1 MASSF
6 RAERP
11 RAMTLRRLGIAALL
25 ATLPWLVYTPV
36 GEHEFL
42 VYDDRFYVA
51 ENPDL
56 RLGLS
61 PEGITAVFTRA
72 RGSNWVPLSSLSW
85 LVDAELHELSPGTTQ
100 LGNVLLHSLN
110 VALLFL
116 VLSSLTAGSGSR
128 GAEARSAFVAAVL
141 ALHPVHVESV
151 AWAVER
157 RDSLAGLCWIAT
169 IAAYAHYV
177 RGPRSVS
184 RYWPVPV
191 GLGLGLLAKPTVVTL
206 PFVLLLLDF
215 WPLERFRN
223 GRGSLRAAWLDK
235 LPLLALVAASAAGTF
250 YLQQSFGSISSDH
263 PFGARL
269 ANALVSYVGYLRD
282 AFWPAQ
288 LAIFYPHPGTSLPL
302 WQPLGAALLLA
313 GVSIAAVLGRRRL
326 PAFFVGWFWFVG
338 VLVPVIGLVHVG
350 VAARADR
357 YLYLP
362 LTGLAIALAWTVPAF
377 LRGRRAA
384 MGLGVAAVL
393 ALGVLGIRSS
403 QQVSTWHDSVTVF
416 EHALRVTDDN
426 VVARINLADA
436 LIARGRFDDAI
447 EHLDRAR
454 ELYPTLARPYTL
466 LGYVF
471 TETDRPEAAAVAYRE
486 ALRRDPADYRAMNN
500 LAWLLATTET
510 PGLRD
515 PDQAV
520 RLAEQLVASIGAA
533 PASVLDTLSVA
544 YAAAGRPELARST
557 AERALAQAE
566 AEGSQELADQLR
578 GRISTPP

>member
-1 MASSF
+1 
-6 RAERP
+6 
-11 RAMTLRRLGIAALL
+11 MTLRRLGIAALL
-25 ATLPWLVYTPV
+25 ATLPWRVYTPV

-61 PEGITAVFTRA
+61 PEGITAVFSRA

-85 LVDAELHELSPGTTQ
+85 LVDVELHELSPGTTQ

-169 IAAYAHYV
+169 IAAYARYV

-269 ANALVSYVGYLRD
+269 ANA
-282 AFWPAQ
+282 
-288 LAIFYPHPGTSLPL
+288 PGHF
-302 WQPLGAALLLA
+302 A
-313 GVSIAAVLGRRRL
+313 AAVAAVGGSAAAGGGVDCGGTRAAP
-326 PAFFVGWFWFVG
+326 PARVLRGL
-338 VLVPVIGLVHVG
+338 VLVRGCAG
-350 VAARADR
+350 AGDRTRA
-357 YLYLP
+357 
-362 LTGLAIALAWTVPAF
+362 
-377 LRGRRAA
+377 RGRRGPGRSLPVPAA
-384 MGLGVAAVL
+384 HRACD
-393 ALGVLGIRSS
+393 R
-403 QQVSTWHDSVTVF
+403 
-416 EHALRVTDDN
+416 
-426 VVARINLADA
+426 AR
-436 LIARGRFDDAI
+436 
-447 EHLDRAR
+447 LDRAR
-454 ELYPTLARPYTL
+454 VPARAARGDGSGRGRGPGTRAARDSEFATGFDLAR
-466 LGYVF
+466 
-471 TETDRPEAAAVAYRE
+471 
-486 ALRRDPADYRAMNN
+486 
-500 LAWLLATTET
+500 
-510 PGLRD
+510 
-515 PDQAV
+515 
-520 RLAEQLVASIGAA
+520 
-533 PASVLDTLSVA
+533 
-544 YAAAGRPELARST
+544 
-557 AERALAQAE
+557 
-566 AEGSQELADQLR
+566 
-578 GRISTPP
+578 

>member
-1 MASSF
+1 
-6 RAERP
+6 
-11 RAMTLRRLGIAALL
+11 MTLRRLGIAALL
-25 ATLPWLVYTPV
+25 ATLPWLIYAPV

-42 VYDDRFYVA
+42 VYDDRFYVS

-61 PEGITAVFTRA
+61 PEGITAAFTRA
-72 RGSNWVPLSSLSW
+72 RGSNWVPLSSISW
-85 LVDAELHELSPGTTQ
+85 LVDVEIHDLAPGATQ
-100 LGNVLLHSLN
+100 LGNVLLHSIN
-110 VALLFL
+110 VGLLFL
-116 VLSSLTAGSGSR
+116 VLSSLSAGSDRR

-141 ALHPVHVESV
+141 AVHPVHVESV

-169 IAAYAHYV
+169 IAAYARYV
-177 RGPRSVS
+177 RGPRTLS

-215 WPLERFRN
+215 WPLDRFRN
-223 GRGSLRAAWLDK
+223 GRGSVRAAWLDK

-250 YLQQSFGSISSDH
+250 YLQQSFGSMGAEH
-263 PFGARL
+263 PFGARF
-269 ANALVSYVGYLRD
+269 ANALVAYTAYLRD

-288 LAIFYPHPGTSLPL
+288 LAIYYPHPGSSLPL
-302 WQPLGAALLLA
+302 WQPLLAALLLA
-313 GVSIAAVLGRRRL
+313 GVSVAAVLARRRL

-362 LTGLAIALAWTVPAF
+362 LTGLAIALAWSLPEV

-393 ALGVLGIRSS
+393 GLGALGIRAS

-416 EHALRVTDDN
+416 EHALGATDDN
-426 VVARINLADA
+426 VVARVNLGDA
-436 LIARGRFDDAI
+436 LIRRGRFDEAI

-466 LGYVF
+466 LGYAL
-471 TETDRPEAAAVAYRE
+471 TQTGQPEAAIVAYRE
-486 ALRRDPADYRAMNN
+486 ALRRNPSAFRAMNN
-500 LAWLLATTET
+500 LAWLLATTEA
-510 PGLRD
+510 PGQRN
-515 PDQAV
+515 PDEAV
-520 RLAEQLVASIGAA
+520 RLAEQLVASLGVA
-533 PASVLDTLSVA
+533 PASVLDTLSLA
-544 YAAAGRPELARST
+544 YAAAGRADLARST
-557 AERALAQAE
+557 ARRALEQAE
-566 AEGSQELADQLR
+566 AEGNHELAGQIR
-578 GRISTPP
+578 ARIAAVP

>member
-1 MASSF
+1 
-6 RAERP
+6 
-11 RAMTLRRLGIAALL
+11 MTLRRLGIAALL
-25 ATLPWLVYTPV
+25 ATLPWLIYAPV

-42 VYDDRFYVA
+42 VYDDRFYVL

-61 PEGITAVFTRA
+61 PEGITAAFTRA
-72 RGSNWVPLSSLSW
+72 RGSNWVPLSSISW
-85 LVDAELHELSPGTTQ
+85 LVDVEIHDLAPGATQ
-100 LGNVLLHSLN
+100 LGNVLLHSIN
-110 VALLFL
+110 VGLLFL
-116 VLSSLTAGSGSR
+116 VLSSLSAGSDRR

-141 ALHPVHVESV
+141 AVHPVHVESV

-169 IAAYAHYV
+169 IAAYARYV
-177 RGPRSVS
+177 RGPRTLS

-215 WPLERFRN
+215 WPLDRFRN
-223 GRGSLRAAWLDK
+223 GRGSVRAAWLDK

-250 YLQQSFGSISSDH
+250 YLQQSFGSMGAEH
-263 PFGARL
+263 PFGARF
-269 ANALVSYVGYLRD
+269 ANALVAYTAYLRD

-288 LAIFYPHPGTSLPL
+288 LAIYYPHPGSSLPL
-302 WQPLGAALLLA
+302 WQPLLAALLLA
-313 GVSIAAVLGRRRL
+313 GVSVAAVLARRRL

-393 ALGVLGIRSS
+393 ALAYYGHLESNPTLKLALCHAGASWFELALEKAETYLWLFPGPLP
-403 QQVSTWHDSVTVF
+403 VSLEPEELWRQHDALVTFDAWEDSVGILPGVYGAKAAYGTRYP
-416 EHALRVTDDN
+416 HH
-426 VVARINLADA
+426 DA
-436 LIARGRFDDAI
+436 
-447 EHLDRAR
+447 
-454 ELYPTLARPYTL
+454 
-466 LGYVF
+466 
-471 TETDRPEAAAVAYRE
+471 
-486 ALRRDPADYRAMNN
+486 
-500 LAWLLATTET
+500 
-510 PGLRD
+510 
-515 PDQAV
+515 
-520 RLAEQLVASIGAA
+520 SA
-533 PASVLDTLSVA
+533 PAEATGMLERNGVKPAVIADMMGGNAAKLYGLSPIA
-544 YAAAGRPELARST
+544 
-557 AERALAQAE
+557 
-566 AEGSQELADQLR
+566 
-578 GRISTPP
+578 